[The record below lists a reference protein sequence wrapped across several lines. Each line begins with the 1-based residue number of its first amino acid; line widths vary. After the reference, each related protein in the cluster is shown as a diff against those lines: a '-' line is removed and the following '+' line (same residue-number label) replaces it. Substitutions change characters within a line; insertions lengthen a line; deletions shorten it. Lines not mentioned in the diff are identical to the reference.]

1 MKPMVTLA
9 PARLVAPR
17 VDPRLVAS
25 LAAVFVIWSSTYLAM
40 RIVVHELPPLLT
52 AGIRFTIA
60 GSVMLVLALR
70 SGARFP
76 PLRAWLRV
84 APVGV
89 FLCLGGNGFVS
100 ISEMS
105 VSSSGAAV
113 VCATMPLW
121 VGVLG
126 AISGSRPSLRE
137 WGALVLGFV
146 GVLVLMRGPSLTGEP
161 LHILLIVLSP
171 ISWALGSLLARR
183 IGKTDT
189 SMFTAPAMQMLT
201 GGVALFAVAML
212 RGERIPRDASAA
224 AWGALAY
231 LIVFGSL
238 IAFTAYSWLLRNARP
253 IVATSYAYVN
263 PILATLI
270 AAAFYGEP
278 LGWTT
283 LVANVLI
290 VGAIVLGMYKPARA
304 TISA

>member
-1 MKPMVTLA
+1 MKSMVTD
-9 PARLVAPR
+9 R
-17 VDPRLVAS
+17 RLVAS
-25 LAAVFVIWSSTYLAM
+25 LAAVFLIWSSTYLAM

-52 AGIRFTIA
+52 AAIRFSIA

-70 SGARFP
+70 AGVRLP
-76 PLRAWLRV
+76 PARAWLRV
-84 APVGV
+84 APIGAL
-89 FLCLGGNGFVS
+89 LCLGGNGFVAMAE
-100 ISEMS
+100 IS
-105 VSSSGAAV
+105 VSSGGAAV

-126 AISGSRPSLRE
+126 ALSGTRPTRRE

-146 GVLVLMRGPSLTGEP
+146 GVVVLMRGPSLSGEP
-161 LHILLIVLSP
+161 LHIVLVILSP
-171 ISWALGSLLARR
+171 ICWALGSLLARR
-183 IGKTDT
+183 QALGKAAV
-189 SMFTAPAMQMLT
+189 SGAFIMPAMQMLT
-201 GGVALFAVAML
+201 GGAALLVVALL
-212 RGERIPRDASAA
+212 REERIPRDASAE

-270 AAAFYGEP
+270 AAAFYGER
-278 LGWTT
+278 LGVTT
-283 LVANVLI
+283 LIANVLI